1 MTRRRGRGAGTLR
14 AGRTLTR
21 GRHIDFLSSRA
32 QRRSAFAAALRP
44 AKTGN
49 HPMRIAFLTL
59 ALAAALTSLSA
70 CGGDDST
77 PVVVPQRTIIMVWD
91 GLRPDSINPT
101 DTPNLFTLRQQG
113 VNFVDHHS
121 TYPTFTMMNGSSFAT
136 GSFPKTSGFYGNT
149 FWTPPQAGAAQP
161 IPVGKSAAGTNQ
173 DYVTPVFTEDYA
185 VLTTLNDYYGGQLL
199 LVKSLFKTAQDAGLK
214 TLTLGKS
221 GAAYIQDL
229 GRGGFFVDENAVLPL
244 SLATE
249 LQAANLALP
258 LNTTFAYPAGTI
270 TLAATNGNPT
280 ARAGALTFALPN
292 GIQARDATD
301 TTQGAPED
309 SANKYMLSL
318 FTQYILPKK
327 LPDLSLIWFRTPDN
341 TEHAYGPGSA
351 NYRKALASQDA
362 RLGELQ
368 AALKANGL
376 DATTNIIVVSD
387 HAHSNVSGP
396 TRLFPL
402 RAITPSTTV
411 TAGVT
416 NAALGAPDPVNGFSV
431 SGDVRS
437 ADLLTFAGFK
447 AYDGAGCSTTPMAGI
462 KADGSAVYAVGI
474 DGAGTLCGTANTKYQ
489 AVSATLGTPVASF
502 RVPATVPP
510 TGIVIATNGGSDYFY
525 VPDHDATTIAN
536 LVRFLQS
543 REEFGAIF
551 VDSRYGALP
560 GTLPMSMVNLENS
573 VRQNKGQPDVIV
585 SFNWDSQQ
593 LVNGLP
599 GTEFESFGGNRGMH
613 GSFSPIDVHNTL
625 VASGPGFKA
634 AMTVG
639 NPTGNVDV
647 APTVAQLFGLALPQA
662 DGRVLNEALA
672 KPPASSVLSFK
683 TSVVNPVTSASG
695 LVFKSP
701 VDPTGATIDTAL
713 PNGSYSINLVVK
725 DLTMD
730 GKTYRYF
737 DYAQAVRN

>member
-1 MTRRRGRGAGTLR
+1 MR
-14 AGRTLTR
+14 
-21 GRHIDFLSSRA
+21 LSF
-32 QRRSAFAAALRP
+32 FA
-44 AKTGN
+44 
-49 HPMRIAFLTL
+49 ISVSL
-59 ALAAALTSLSA
+59 ALSGLSG
-70 CGGDDST
+70 CGGSDSNNT
-77 PVVVPQRTIIMVWD
+77 PAPAAKQRTIVMVWD

-101 DTPNLFTLRQQG
+101 DTPKLYALRQAG
-113 VNFVDHHS
+113 VQFADNHS

-149 FWTPPQAGAAQP
+149 FWTPPQAGAAAP
-161 IPVGKSAAGTNQ
+161 IPVGKSAGGGNQ
-173 DYVTPVFTEDYA
+173 DYVDPVFTEDYA
-185 VLTTLNDYYGGQLL
+185 VLTTLDAYYGGQLL
-199 LVKSLFKTAQDAGLK
+199 LVKSLFKTAQDAGLT
-214 TLTLGKS
+214 TLALGKS
-221 GAAYIQDL
+221 GAAYVQDL
-229 GRGGFFVDENAVLPL
+229 DRGGLFVDENTVLPQ

-249 LQAANLALP
+249 LQAANFALP
-258 LNTTFAYPAGTI
+258 ANTGFAYPAGTI
-270 TLAATNGNPT
+270 TLSASNGNPT

-309 SANKYMLSL
+309 AANQYMLGL

-376 DATTNIIVVSD
+376 DASTNLIVVSD
-387 HAHSNVSGP
+387 HGHSNVSGP

-402 RAITPSTTV
+402 RAITASTSV

-416 NAALGAPDPVNGFSV
+416 NASLGSPDPVAGFSV

-437 ADLLTFAGFK
+437 ADLLTYAGFK
-447 AYDGAGCSTTPMAGI
+447 AFDGNGCSTTPMAGI
-462 KADGSAVYAVGI
+462 KADGSVVYAVGV
-474 DGAGTLCGTANTKYQ
+474 DTTGALCGTANAKYQ
-489 AVSATLGTPVASF
+489 AVSATLPAPMASF
-502 RVPATVPP
+502 KVPATIPP
-510 TGIVIATNGGSDYFY
+510 QGIVIATNGGSDYFY
-525 VPDHDATTIAN
+525 VPDHDATTVTD

-560 GTLPMSMVNLENS
+560 GTLPMAMVNLENGA
-573 VRQNKGQPDVIV
+573 RQNKGQPDVIV

-599 GTEFESFGGNRGMH
+599 GIEFESFGGNRGMH

-625 VASGPGFKA
+625 LAAGPAFKSGA
-634 AMTVG
+634 TIS
-639 NPTGNVDV
+639 NPSGNVDV
-647 APTVAQLFGLALPQA
+647 APTVAQLFGLAMAQA
-662 DGRVLNEALA
+662 DGRVLNEALV
-672 KPPASSVLSFK
+672 KPASTSAPSVKASI
-683 TSVVNPVTSASG
+683 VNPATAATG
-695 LVFKSP
+695 IVFKSP
-701 VDPTGATIDTAL
+701 ADPTGATVDAAL
-713 PNGSYSINLVVK
+713 SGGSYSVNLVVK
-725 DLTMD
+725 DLSVD

>member
-1 MTRRRGRGAGTLR
+1 MR
-14 AGRTLTR
+14 
-21 GRHIDFLSSRA
+21 LSF
-32 QRRSAFAAALRP
+32 FA
-44 AKTGN
+44 
-49 HPMRIAFLTL
+49 ISVSL
-59 ALAAALTSLSA
+59 ALSGLSG
-70 CGGDDST
+70 CGGSDSNNT
-77 PVVVPQRTIIMVWD
+77 PAPAAKQRTIVMVWD

-101 DTPNLFTLRQQG
+101 DTPKLYALRQAG
-113 VNFVDHHS
+113 VQFADNHS

-149 FWTPPQAGAAQP
+149 FWTPPQAGAAAP
-161 IPVGKSAAGTNQ
+161 IPVGKSAGGGNQ
-173 DYVTPVFTEDYA
+173 DYVDPVFTEDYA
-185 VLTTLNDYYGGQLL
+185 VLTTLDAYYGGQLL
-199 LVKSLFKTAQDAGLK
+199 LVKSLFKTAQDAGLT
-214 TLTLGKS
+214 TLALGKS
-221 GAAYIQDL
+221 GAAYVQDL
-229 GRGGFFVDENAVLPL
+229 DRGGLFVDENTVLPQ

-249 LQAANLALP
+249 LQAANFALP
-258 LNTTFAYPAGTI
+258 ANTGFAYPAGTI
-270 TLAATNGNPT
+270 TLSASNGNPT

-309 SANKYMLSL
+309 AANQYMLGL

-376 DATTNIIVVSD
+376 DASTNLIVVSD
-387 HAHSNVSGP
+387 HGHSNVSGP

-402 RAITPSTTV
+402 RAITASTSV

-416 NAALGAPDPVNGFSV
+416 NASLGSPDPVAGFSV

-437 ADLLTFAGFK
+437 ADLLTYAGFK
-447 AYDGAGCSTTPMAGI
+447 AFDGNGCSTTPMAGI
-462 KADGSAVYAVGI
+462 KADGSVVYAVGV
-474 DGAGTLCGTANTKYQ
+474 DTTGALCGTANAKYQ
-489 AVSATLGTPVASF
+489 AVSATLPAPVASF
-502 RVPATVPP
+502 KVPATIPP
-510 TGIVIATNGGSDYFY
+510 QGIVIATNGGSDYFY
-525 VPDHDATTIAN
+525 VPDHDATTVTD

-560 GTLPMSMVNLENS
+560 GTLPMAVVNLENGA
-573 VRQNKGQPDVIV
+573 RQNKGQPDVIV

-599 GTEFESFGGNRGMH
+599 GIEFESFGGNRGMH

-625 VASGPGFKA
+625 LAAGPAFKSGA
-634 AMTVG
+634 TIS
-639 NPTGNVDV
+639 NPSGNVDV
-647 APTVAQLFGLALPQA
+647 APTVAQLFGLAMAQA
-662 DGRVLNEALA
+662 DGRVLNEALV
-672 KPPASSVLSFK
+672 KPASTSAPSVKASI
-683 TSVVNPVTSASG
+683 VNPATAATG
-695 LVFKSP
+695 IVFKSP
-701 VDPTGATIDTAL
+701 ADPTGATVDAAL
-713 PNGSYSINLVVK
+713 SGGSYSVNLVVK
-725 DLTMD
+725 DLSVD

>member
-1 MTRRRGRGAGTLR
+1 MRFFA
-14 AGRTLTR
+14 RTL
-21 GRHIDFLSSRA
+21 GVSI
-32 QRRSAFAAALRP
+32 AL
-44 AKTGN
+44 T
-49 HPMRIAFLTL
+49 TL
-59 ALAAALTSLSA
+59 AA
-70 CGGDDST
+70 CGGSVDST
-77 PVVVPQRTIIMVWD
+77 IVATPAAKQRTIIMVWD

-101 DTPNLFTLRQQG
+101 DTPNLHALRQQG
-113 VNFVDHHS
+113 VNFVDNHS
-121 TYPTFTMMNGSSFAT
+121 TYPTFTMMNGSAFAT

-161 IPVGKSAAGTNQ
+161 IPVGKTAGGGNQ
-173 DYVTPVFTEDYA
+173 DYVNPVFTEDYA

-199 LVKSLFKTAQDAGLK
+199 LVKSLFKTAQDAGL
-214 TLTLGKS
+214 TTVALGKT

-229 GRGGFFVDENAVLPL
+229 NRGGFFVDENAVLPQ

-249 LQAANLALP
+249 LQAANFALP

-270 TLAATNGNPT
+270 TLSATNGTPT

-292 GIQARDATD
+292 GLQARDATD
-301 TTQGAPED
+301 STQGAPED
-309 SANKYMLSL
+309 AANKYMLSL
-318 FTQYILPKK
+318 YTQYILPKK

-351 NYRKALASQDA
+351 NYKKALASQDA

-368 AALKANGL
+368 AALKTNGL
-376 DATTNIIVVSD
+376 DQTTNLIIVSD
-387 HAHSNVSGP
+387 HGHSNVSGP

-402 RAITPSTTV
+402 RAITASTTV
-411 TAGVT
+411 TGSTT
-416 NAALGAPDPVNGFSV
+416 NASLGRVDPVNGFSV

-447 AYDGAGCSTTPMAGI
+447 AYDGGGCSTTPMAGI
-462 KADGSAVYAVGI
+462 KADGSAVYPVGI
-474 DGAGTLCGTANTKYQ
+474 DAAGTLCATAGAKYQ
-489 AVSATLGTPVASF
+489 AVSATLPTPTASF
-502 RVPATVPP
+502 RVPATLPAQ
-510 TGIVIATNGGSDYFY
+510 GIVVATNGGSDYFY
-525 VPDHDATTIAN
+525 VPDHDATTITN

-573 VRQNKGQPDVIV
+573 TRQNKGQPDVIV
-585 SFNWDSQQ
+585 SFNWDAQQ

-625 VASGPGFKA
+625 VASGPAFKA
-634 AMTVG
+634 ATTVS
-639 NPTGNVDV
+639 NPSGNVDV
-647 APTVAQLFGLALPQA
+647 APTVARLFGLAMPLA
-662 DGRVLNEALA
+662 DGRVLSEAFA
-672 KPPASSVLSFK
+672 NQTAVPVISYRAG
-683 TSVVNPVTSASG
+683 VVNPTTAASG

-701 VDPTGATIDTAL
+701 VDPTGATVDTAL
-713 PNGSYSINLVVK
+713 GTGSYSINLVVK
-725 DLTMD
+725 DLTVD

>member
-1 MTRRRGRGAGTLR
+1 MRLC
-14 AGRTLTR
+14 TLTL
-21 GRHIDFLSSRA
+21 GVTIVTIGLC
-32 QRRSAFAAALRP
+32 
-44 AKTGN
+44 
-49 HPMRIAFLTL
+49 
-59 ALAAALTSLSA
+59 A
-70 CGGDDST
+70 CGGSDDPSPAAPAAT
-77 PVVVPQRTIIMVWD
+77 QRTIVMVWD
-91 GLRPDSINPT
+91 GLRADSINPT
-101 DTPNLFTLRQQG
+101 DTPNLYALRQQG
-113 VNFVDHHS
+113 VNFVDNHS

-161 IPVGKSAAGTNQ
+161 IPVGKSAGGGNQ
-173 DYVTPVFTEDYA
+173 DYVNPVITEDYA

-214 TLTLGKS
+214 TLALEKS

-229 GRGGFFVDENAVLPL
+229 NRGGFFVDENTVLPQ

-249 LQAANLALP
+249 LQAANFALP
-258 LNTTFAYPAGTI
+258 LNTTFAYPAGAI

-292 GIQARDATD
+292 GVQARDATD
-301 TTQGAPED
+301 STQGAPED

-376 DATTNIIVVSD
+376 DQSTNIIVVSD
-387 HAHSNVSGP
+387 HGHSNVSGP
-396 TRLFPL
+396 TRFFPL
-402 RAITPSTTV
+402 RAITASTSVTGSTT
-411 TAGVT
+411 
-416 NAALGAPDPVNGFSV
+416 NASLGAPDPINGFSV

-447 AYDGAGCSTTPMAGI
+447 AFDGGGCSTTPMAGI
-462 KADGSAVYAVGI
+462 KADGSAVYAVGV
-474 DGAGTLCGTANTKYQ
+474 DTAGTLCGTPNTKYQ
-489 AVSATLGTPVASF
+489 AVSATLPAPVASF
-502 RVPATVPP
+502 RVPAVLPP
-510 TGIVIATNGGSDYFY
+510 AGIVVATNGGSDYFY
-525 VPDHDATTIAN
+525 VPDHDATTITN

-543 REEFGAIF
+543 RQEVGAIF
-551 VDSRYGALP
+551 VDSRYGSLP

-573 VRQNKGQPDVIV
+573 TRQNKGQPDVIV

-625 VASGPGFKA
+625 VAAGPGFK
-634 AMTVG
+634 TITTISS
-639 NPTGNVDV
+639 PTGNVDV
-647 APTVAQLFGLALPQA
+647 APTVAQLFGLSMPQA
-662 DGRVLNEALA
+662 DGRVLSEALA
-672 KPPASSVLSFK
+672 KPASTPVLSVK
-683 TSVVNPVTSASG
+683 TSVINPTTAAAG

-701 VDPTGATIDTAL
+701 VDPTGATVDTAL
-713 PNGSYSINLVVK
+713 SGGSYSINLVVK
-725 DLTMD
+725 DLTAD

>member
-1 MTRRRGRGAGTLR
+1 MR
-14 AGRTLTR
+14 
-21 GRHIDFLSSRA
+21 LS
-32 QRRSAFAAALRP
+32 L
-44 AKTGN
+44 
-49 HPMRIAFLTL
+49 
-59 ALAAALTSLSA
+59 LAAGICFSLTGISA
-70 CGGDDST
+70 CGGSDS
-77 PVVVPQRTIIMVWD
+77 PAAPAAIPQRTIIMVWD

-101 DTPNLFTLRQQG
+101 DTPNLFALRQQG
-113 VNFVDHHS
+113 VQFADNHS

-161 IPVGKSAAGTNQ
+161 IPVGKTAGGGNQ
-173 DYVTPVFTEDYA
+173 DYVDPVFTEDYA
-185 VLTTLNDYYGGQLL
+185 VLTTLDAYYGGQLL

-214 TLTLGKS
+214 TLALGKS

-229 GRGGFFVDENAVLPL
+229 DRGGFFVDENTVLPQ

-249 LQAANLALP
+249 LQAANFALP

-270 TLAATNGNPT
+270 TLAASNGNPT
-280 ARAGALTFALPN
+280 ARAGALTFAPPN

-301 TTQGAPED
+301 TTQGPPED
-309 SANKYMLSL
+309 AANKYMLGL

-351 NYRKALASQDA
+351 NYHKALASQDA

-368 AALKANGL
+368 AGLKAAGL
-376 DATTNIIVVSD
+376 DTSTNIIVVSD
-387 HAHSNVSGP
+387 HGHSNVSGP
-396 TRLFPL
+396 TQLFPL
-402 RAITPSTTV
+402 RAITASTTV
-411 TAGVT
+411 TGSTT
-416 NAALGAPDPVNGFSV
+416 NASLGAPDPVKGFSV

-437 ADLLTFAGFK
+437 ADLLTYAGFE
-447 AYDGAGCSTTPMAGI
+447 AFDGSGCSTTPMAGI
-462 KADGSAVYAVGI
+462 KADGSAVYAVGV
-474 DGAGTLCGTANTKYQ
+474 DTTGALCGAVNAKYQ
-489 AVSATLGTPVASF
+489 AVSATLATPVASF
-502 RVPATVPP
+502 KIPATLPP
-510 TGIVIATNGGSDYFY
+510 TGIAIATNGGSDYFY
-525 VPDHDATTIAN
+525 VPDHDATTVTN

-573 VRQNKGQPDVIV
+573 TRQNKGQPDVIV
-585 SFNWDSQQ
+585 SFAWDAQQ
-593 LVNGLP
+593 LVNGMP

-625 VASGPGFKA
+625 LATGPAFRAGV
-634 AMTVG
+634 TVS

-647 APTVAQLFGLALPQA
+647 APTVAQLFGLTMPQA
-662 DGRVLNEALA
+662 DGRILNEALV
-672 KPPASSVLSFK
+672 KPASTGTPSFI
-683 TSVVNPVTSASG
+683 TSVVNPTTVATG

-701 VDPTGATIDTAL
+701 VDPTGATVDTAL
-713 PNGSYSINLVVK
+713 AVGNYSINLVVK
-725 DLTMD
+725 DLTVG

>member
-1 MTRRRGRGAGTLR
+1 MR
-14 AGRTLTR
+14 
-21 GRHIDFLSSRA
+21 LSF
-32 QRRSAFAAALRP
+32 FA
-44 AKTGN
+44 
-49 HPMRIAFLTL
+49 ISVSL
-59 ALAAALTSLSA
+59 ALSGLSG
-70 CGGDDST
+70 CGGSDSNNT
-77 PVVVPQRTIIMVWD
+77 PAPAAKQRTIVMVWD

-101 DTPNLFTLRQQG
+101 DTPKLYALRQAG
-113 VNFVDHHS
+113 VQFADNHS

-149 FWTPPQAGAAQP
+149 FWTPPQAGAAAP
-161 IPVGKSAAGTNQ
+161 IPVGKSAGGGNQ
-173 DYVTPVFTEDYA
+173 DYVDPVFTEDYA
-185 VLTTLNDYYGGQLL
+185 VLTTLDAYYGGQLL
-199 LVKSLFKTAQDAGLK
+199 LVKSLFKTAQDAGLT
-214 TLTLGKS
+214 TLALGKS
-221 GAAYIQDL
+221 GAAYVQDL
-229 GRGGFFVDENAVLPL
+229 DRGGLFVDENTVLPQ

-249 LQAANLALP
+249 LQAANFALP
-258 LNTTFAYPAGTI
+258 ANTGFAYPAGTI
-270 TLAATNGNPT
+270 TLSASNGNPT

-309 SANKYMLSL
+309 AANQYMLGL

-376 DATTNIIVVSD
+376 DASTNLIVVSD
-387 HAHSNVSGP
+387 HGHSNVSGP

-402 RAITPSTTV
+402 RAITASTSV

-416 NAALGAPDPVNGFSV
+416 NASLGSPDPVAGFSV

-437 ADLLTFAGFK
+437 ADLLTYAGFK
-447 AYDGAGCSTTPMAGI
+447 AFDGNGCSTTPMAGI
-462 KADGSAVYAVGI
+462 KADGSAVYAVGV
-474 DGAGTLCGTANTKYQ
+474 DTTGALCGTANAKYQ
-489 AVSATLGTPVASF
+489 AVSATLPAPVASF
-502 RVPATVPP
+502 KVPATIPP
-510 TGIVIATNGGSDYFY
+510 QGIVIATNGGSDYFY
-525 VPDHDATTIAN
+525 VPDHDATTVTD

-560 GTLPMSMVNLENS
+560 GTLPMAMVNLENGA
-573 VRQNKGQPDVIV
+573 RQNKGQPDVIV

-599 GTEFESFGGNRGMH
+599 GIEFESFGGNRGMH

-625 VASGPGFKA
+625 LAAGPAFKSGA
-634 AMTVG
+634 TIS
-639 NPTGNVDV
+639 NPSGNVDV
-647 APTVAQLFGLALPQA
+647 APTVAQLFGLAMAQA
-662 DGRVLNEALA
+662 DGRVLNEALV
-672 KPPASSVLSFK
+672 KPASTSAPSVKASI
-683 TSVVNPVTSASG
+683 VNPATAATG
-695 LVFKSP
+695 IVFKSP
-701 VDPTGATIDTAL
+701 ADPTGATVDAAL
-713 PNGSYSINLVVK
+713 SGGSYSVNLVVK
-725 DLTMD
+725 DLSVD

>member
-1 MTRRRGRGAGTLR
+1 MR
-14 AGRTLTR
+14 
-21 GRHIDFLSSRA
+21 LSLLALGLS
-32 QRRSAFAAALRP
+32 AAL
-44 AKTGN
+44 AG
-49 HPMRIAFLTL
+49 L
-59 ALAAALTSLSA
+59 AA
-70 CGGDDST
+70 CGGSSDNST
-77 PVVVPQRTIIMVWD
+77 SAPAKQRTIIMVWD

-101 DTPNLFTLRQQG
+101 DTPNLYALRQAG
-113 VNFVDHHS
+113 VQFADNHS

-161 IPVGKSAAGTNQ
+161 IPVGKSAAGANQ
-173 DYVTPVFTEDYA
+173 DYVDPVFTEDYA
-185 VLTTLNDYYGGQLL
+185 VLSTLNDYYGGQLL
-199 LVKSLFKTAQDAGLK
+199 LVKTLFKTAQDAGLT
-214 TLTLGKS
+214 TLALGKS
-221 GAAYIQDL
+221 GAAYVQDL
-229 GRGGFFVDENAVLPL
+229 NRGGLFVDENAVLPQ
-244 SLATE
+244 SLAAE

-280 ARAGALTFALPN
+280 VRAGALTFALPN
-292 GIQARDATD
+292 GIAARDATD

-309 SANKYMLSL
+309 AANKYMLSL
-318 FTQYILPKK
+318 YTQYILPKK

-351 NYRKALASQDA
+351 NYQKALASQDA

-368 AALKANGL
+368 AALKANSL

-387 HAHSNVSGP
+387 HGHSNVSGP

-402 RAITPSTTV
+402 RAITASTTV
-411 TAGVT
+411 TGSTT
-416 NAALGAPDPVNGFSV
+416 NASLGAPDPIKGFSV

-447 AYDGAGCSTTPMAGI
+447 AFDGNGCSTTPMAGI
-462 KADGSAVYAVGI
+462 KADGSAVYAVGV
-474 DGAGTLCGTANTKYQ
+474 DAAGTLCGTTNAKYQ

-502 RVPATVPP
+502 KVPATVPA

-525 VPDHDATTIAN
+525 VPDHDATTITN

-551 VDSRYGALP
+551 VDSRYGALA
-560 GTLPMSMVNLENS
+560 GTLPMSMVNLENAT
-573 VRQNKGQPDVIV
+573 RQNKGQPDVIV
-585 SFNWDSQQ
+585 SFNWDAEQ

-599 GTEFESFGGNRGMH
+599 GIEFESFGGNRGMH
-613 GSFSPIDVHNTL
+613 GSFSPADVHNTL
-625 VASGPGFKA
+625 LASGPAFKTG
-634 AMTVG
+634 MTVS
-639 NPTGNVDV
+639 NPSGNVDV
-647 APTVAQLFGLALPQA
+647 APTVAQLFGLAMPQA
-662 DGRVLNEALA
+662 DGRILNEALV
-672 KPPASSVLSFK
+672 KPASTAVVSFK
-683 TSVVNPVTSASG
+683 ASVVNPTANATG

-701 VDPTGATIDTAL
+701 VDPTGATIDTSL
-713 PNGSYSINLVVK
+713 SGGSYSINLVVK
-725 DLTMD
+725 DLTVEG

>member
-1 MTRRRGRGAGTLR
+1 MR
-14 AGRTLTR
+14 
-21 GRHIDFLSSRA
+21 LSF
-32 QRRSAFAAALRP
+32 FA
-44 AKTGN
+44 
-49 HPMRIAFLTL
+49 ISVSL
-59 ALAAALTSLSA
+59 ALSGLSG
-70 CGGDDST
+70 CGGSDSNNT
-77 PVVVPQRTIIMVWD
+77 PAPAAKQRTIVMVWD

-101 DTPNLFTLRQQG
+101 DTPKLYALRQAG
-113 VNFVDHHS
+113 VQFADNHS

-149 FWTPPQAGAAQP
+149 FWTPPQAGAAAP
-161 IPVGKSAAGTNQ
+161 IPVGKSAGGGNQ
-173 DYVTPVFTEDYA
+173 DYVDPVFTEDYA
-185 VLTTLNDYYGGQLL
+185 VLTTLDAYYGGQLL
-199 LVKSLFKTAQDAGLK
+199 LVKSLFKTAQDAGLT
-214 TLTLGKS
+214 TLALGKS

-229 GRGGFFVDENAVLPL
+229 DRGGLFVDENTVLPQ

-249 LQAANLALP
+249 LQAANFALP
-258 LNTTFAYPAGTI
+258 ANTGFAYPAGTI
-270 TLAATNGNPT
+270 TLSASNGNPT

-309 SANKYMLSL
+309 AANQYMLGL

-376 DATTNIIVVSD
+376 DASTNLIVVSD
-387 HAHSNVSGP
+387 HGHSNVSGP

-402 RAITPSTTV
+402 RAITASTSV

-416 NAALGAPDPVNGFSV
+416 NASLGAPDPVAGFSV

-437 ADLLTFAGFK
+437 ADLLTYAGFK
-447 AYDGAGCSTTPMAGI
+447 AFDGNGCSTTPMAGI
-462 KADGSAVYAVGI
+462 KADGSAVYAVGV
-474 DGAGTLCGTANTKYQ
+474 DTTGALCGTANAKYQ
-489 AVSATLGTPVASF
+489 AVSATLPAPMASF
-502 RVPATVPP
+502 KVPATIPP
-510 TGIVIATNGGSDYFY
+510 QGIVIATNGGSDYFY
-525 VPDHDATTIAN
+525 VPDHDATTVTD

-560 GTLPMSMVNLENS
+560 GTLPMAMVNLENGA
-573 VRQNKGQPDVIV
+573 RQNKGQPDVIV

-599 GTEFESFGGNRGMH
+599 GIEFESFGGNRGMH

-625 VASGPGFKA
+625 LAAGPAFKSGA
-634 AMTVG
+634 TIS
-639 NPTGNVDV
+639 NPSGNVDV
-647 APTVAQLFGLALPQA
+647 APTVAQLFGLAMAQA
-662 DGRVLNEALA
+662 DGRVLNEALV
-672 KPPASSVLSFK
+672 KPASTSAPSVKASI
-683 TSVVNPVTSASG
+683 VNPATAATG
-695 LVFKSP
+695 IVFKSP
-701 VDPTGATIDTAL
+701 ADPTGATVDAAL
-713 PNGSYSINLVVK
+713 SGGSYSVNLVVK
-725 DLTMD
+725 DLSVD